1 MENIPESDW
10 KKLRSLKD
18 DLLNIAC
25 DRILQ
30 KISAL
35 IAQQEGNAHET
46 YLKLWDVMKEE
57 DEDISAMFDDLKR
70 SNAFFKLAHLRRNRV
85 ISDERFE
92 EFSAETKHLVNAI
105 NE

>member
-85 ISDERFE
+85 IE